1 MDTAYITETL
11 VPMILEFF
19 YLLIGLQ
26 LFYTAFRVLKQP
38 DHPTRFGT
46 ALFWALLGVVFG
58 FGNFMP
64 AVFSGVFLLIMG
76 LLTLFKQ
83 VKIGKIETNT
93 EEEQTAHANRFGN
106 KIFIPA
112 ILLALTAVLI
122 AQFTPFGG
130 QVGIG
135 AAAVLS
141 LIVAMAIFR
150 ATPNQTLAE
159 SDRMVQQV
167 GTTGI
172 LPQLLAALGVLFTTA
187 GVGDVIADLISGFV
201 PEGNRL
207 IGVLAY
213 VFGMVIFTMIMGN
226 AFAAFTVITAGIG
239 IPFVIAQGADP
250 VIAGAL
256 AMTAGFCGTLM
267 TPMAANFNALPA
279 ALLEMKNPN
288 GVIKAQTP
296 MALILIVVHI
306 ALMYFWAF

>member
-1 MDTAYITETL
+1 MNAAYITETL
-11 VPMILEFF
+11 VPLLLDMF
-19 YLLIGLQ
+19 YMFIGVQ
-26 LFYTAFRVLKQP
+26 LFYTAYRVMKQT

-46 ALFWALLGVVFG
+46 AIFWALLGIIFA
-58 FGNFMP
+58 FGNMMAP
-64 AVFSGVFLLIMG
+64 VFSGLFLVIMG

-83 VKIGKIETNT
+83 VKMARLETTT
-93 EEEQTAHANRFGN
+93 EEEQAAHADRIGN
-106 KIFIPA
+106 GIFVPA
-112 ILLALTAVLI
+112 IILAITAVVI

-135 AAAVLS
+135 VAAVVS
-141 LIVAMAIFR
+141 LLVAMGIFR
-150 ATPNQTLAE
+150 ASPKEALDE

-187 GVGDVIADLISGFV
+187 GVGDVIADLISGVV
-201 PEGNRL
+201 PQGNRL
-207 IGVLAY
+207 IGVIAY

-239 IPFVIAQGADP
+239 LPFVIAQGADP
-250 VIAGAL
+250 AIAGAL

-288 GVIKAQTP
+288 GVIKVQTP
-296 MALILIVVHI
+296 MALILIVIHI